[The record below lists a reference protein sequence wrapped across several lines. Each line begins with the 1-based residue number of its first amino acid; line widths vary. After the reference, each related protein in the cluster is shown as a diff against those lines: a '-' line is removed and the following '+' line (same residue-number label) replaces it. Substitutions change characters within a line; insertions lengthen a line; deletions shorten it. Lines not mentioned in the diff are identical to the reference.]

1 MQLENRYLVIK
12 NSDIEKFLT
21 DEQKQQLCAI
31 SSEIDIG
38 RQQEDRGILKAV
50 VIEKD
55 WPEYP
60 LATQA
65 LMRRIWWDKKT
76 SV

>member
-31 SSEIDIG
+31 SSEIDFR
-38 RQQEDRGILKAV
+38 RQQEDRGLLKAV

-55 WPEYP
+55 WPEY
-60 LATQA
+60 TTTIRM